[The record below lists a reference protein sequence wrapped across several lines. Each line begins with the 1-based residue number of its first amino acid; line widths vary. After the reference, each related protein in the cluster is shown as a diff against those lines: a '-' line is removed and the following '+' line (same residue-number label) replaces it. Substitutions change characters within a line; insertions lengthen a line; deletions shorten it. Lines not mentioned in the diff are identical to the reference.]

1 MPADTTDNTKS
12 AATGGTAP
20 TGGEQ
25 RLLRMGELAEASG
38 VPAATIKHYLR
49 EGLLPKPVK
58 TSRNMAWYSPD
69 YVDRIKLIKR
79 LQEER
84 YLPLKVIKRI
94 LKSEPDQVAARLEL
108 EDTLLER
115 SRRLIGGRGIT
126 RRQAVGKL
134 GLPEDVLDGF
144 ERIGALEP
152 VDSGKGVRYGAV
164 DADFLRA
171 IARFRESG
179 YGEALGFTVYD
190 ALIYMRHLEAL
201 ARDEVDVITERLPGR
216 MHPDAAA
223 DLIERGHAPMRDLL
237 SAMHVKLL
245 VAELRRRHDA
255 A

>member
-1 MPADTTDNTKS
+1 MAGDRTTGN
-12 AATGGTAP
+12 GTE
-20 TGGEQ
+20 G
-25 RLLRMGELAEASG
+25 LLRMSELAEASG
-38 VPAATIKHYLR
+38 VPSATIKHYLR

-69 YVDRIKLIKR
+69 YVKRIKLIKR

-84 YLPLKVIKRI
+84 YMPLKVIKRI
-94 LKSEPDQVAARLEL
+94 LKSEPDQVEARLQL
-108 EDTLLER
+108 EDTLLAR
-115 SRRLIGGRGIT
+115 SQQLLSGRGIT
-126 RRQAVGKL
+126 RRQAVTKL

-152 VDSGKGVRYGAV
+152 VESKNGRRYGPV
-164 DADFLRA
+164 DAQFLEA
-171 IARFRESG
+171 ISRFRHSG

-216 MHPDAAA
+216 LDAEEAA

-237 SAMHVKLL
+237 SAMHIKLL
-245 VAELRRRHDA
+245 VAELKRRHA
-255 A
+255 S